1 MAKERKVVRIWI
13 EVDRS
18 FEDSSAV
25 WMPAKLIEETLTTK
39 ELVAIGY
46 SFLQCAAR
54 KRNMS
59 VVDLVHKIEV
69 NPREW

>member
-1 MAKERKVVRIWI
+1 MAKERKLVRIWI

-18 FEDSSAV
+18 SEDSSAV
-25 WMPAKLIEETLTTK
+25 WMPAKLIEKTLTTK

-46 SFLQCAAR
+46 SFLERAAR

-59 VVDLVHKIEV
+59 VADLVHKIEV
-69 NPREW
+69 NPRE